1 MDLIAQLTLTKVFL
15 NLIATGDSLSA
26 QSTGRSQSYGM
37 DGDVRTFAGGRQR
50 FVSREGEHGQF
61 TVTVRRLTLAQI
73 SILRSWQGLAVQFR
87 DRRGQL
93 FNGVFTTVT
102 PTVEWKDLFLYD
114 VEVTLRM
121 VTVDEG
127 V

>member
-1 MDLIAQLTLTKVFL
+1 MGVIAQLLLTKVFI
-15 NLIATGDSLSA
+15 NLIATGDSISA
-26 QSTGRSQSYGM
+26 QSTGRSQAYST
-37 DGDVRTFAGGRQR
+37 DGEVRTFAGGRQR

-61 TVTVRRLTLAQI
+61 TVTLRLLSLAQI
-73 SILRSWQGLAVQFR
+73 GTLRSWQGLTVQFR

-93 FNGVFTTVT
+93 LNGAYSAVNITR
-102 PTVEWKDLFLYD
+102 EWPDLRYD
-114 VEVTLRM
+114 VEITLKM